1 MKSPLRSVAS
11 VLRTTAFPAH
21 VPAADETASNPST
34 LQPLLGGGGG
44 MDAEVVGGEAIDVVV
59 AGVVVV
65 VGAVVVATP
74 HGDELEA
81 GLRSRCR
88 GGLVGAGVAAA
99 RRRGDEQQ
107 EEGGEAELA
116 QKLKRVS
123 CRRRPRR
130 RSCGLV

>member
-44 MDAEVVGGEAIDVVV
+44 MDAEVVDDEEIDVVG

-65 VGAVVVATP
+65 ELDSGRVVEADLSEPESLQPVDAATSSRKRAVRRN
-74 HGDELEA
+74 L
-81 GLRSRCR
+81 LRS
-88 GGLVGAGVAAA
+88 
-99 RRRGDEQQ
+99 
-107 EEGGEAELA
+107 
-116 QKLKRVS
+116 
-123 CRRRPRR
+123 
-130 RSCGLV
+130 